1 MCLIERLE
9 ADRQYA
15 EEAQHTER
23 QRRRILESEADSI
36 TVWKQ
41 REHARAVQKGL
52 WQRLHHAGF
61 DSQNNQ
67 SNALFH
73 SLYIFVSPRRPH
85 QSTRLALE
93 TSLS

>member
-1 MCLIERLE
+1 MYLIERLE

-15 EEAQHTER
+15 EEALHKER
-23 QRRRILESEADSI
+23 QRKGILESEVDSI
-36 TVWKQ
+36 TLWRQ
-41 REHARAVQKGL
+41 QECALAVQKGL
-52 WQRLHHAGF
+52 WQHLHHAVF
-61 DSQNNQ
+61 DSQNNE

-73 SLYIFVSPRRPH
+73 SLYILFFPS